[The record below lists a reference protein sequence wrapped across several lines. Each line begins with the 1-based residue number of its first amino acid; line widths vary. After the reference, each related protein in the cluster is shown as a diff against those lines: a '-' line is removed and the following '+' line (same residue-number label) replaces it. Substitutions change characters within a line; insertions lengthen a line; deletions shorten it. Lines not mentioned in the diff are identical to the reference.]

1 MLAASVWFAMRRNCA
16 LKLPLSWLLIHNGLS
31 NFAVLFT
38 KMSCTIYTILI
49 KCLHNKSQP
58 IPKRFIRMTNNRWFT
73 NRKRNTWMQSK
84 CKQLCIDDSN
94 CLENDFSGEIRR
106 FLRCALYF
114 LSLCLGV
121 RNANTEL
128 HTSPEHAIV
137 VFYTKYCPLLIN
149 YRFHWYSFNYMAL
162 RFVFYSITFLS
173 LSVIYQLAAGF
184 ITVSFFFISLKFLF
198 YVFIVMM
205 EQLRF
210 EIALVR
216 LDKFHK
222 MFVFAAVSAVSV
234 VVFL

>member
-1 MLAASVWFAMRRNCA
+1 MRRNCA

-73 NRKRNTWMQSK
+73 NWKRNTWMQSK

-121 RNANTEL
+121 RSANTEL
-128 HTSPEHAIV
+128 PRNTQSLLFTPNIV
-137 VFYTKYCPLLIN
+137 PFWSTIAFTGTVLII
-149 YRFHWYSFNYMAL
+149 WLCAL
-162 RFVFYSITFLS
+162 FSI
-173 LSVIYQLAAGF
+173 
-184 ITVSFFFISLKFLF
+184 
-198 YVFIVMM
+198 
-205 EQLRF
+205 R
-210 EIALVR
+210 
-216 LDKFHK
+216 
-222 MFVFAAVSAVSV
+222 
-234 VVFL
+234 